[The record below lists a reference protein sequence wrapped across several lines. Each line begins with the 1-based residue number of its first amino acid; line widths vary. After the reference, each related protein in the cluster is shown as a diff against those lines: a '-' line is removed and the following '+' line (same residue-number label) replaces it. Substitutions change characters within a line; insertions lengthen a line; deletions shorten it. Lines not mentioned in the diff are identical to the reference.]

1 MRLRIVSAAL
11 AALAL
16 LTVSCSENEITA
28 PQSKIRLRTDVVA
41 AALPDVRVSEF
52 HYDNAGTDTNE
63 KIEISGPAGTNLT
76 GWKLVLYNGAST
88 SLLPY
93 NTTTLTQTIPATCGD
108 RGVIVISYGTDGIQN
123 GAPDGFALVDNT
135 GAVVEFLSYE
145 GSFVAA
151 GTAPAS
157 PAAGMT
163 STNIGVSE
171 AAEPVDPTTGVESLK
186 RNGSGVWSSPSP
198 NNFGVCNDLP
208 PGGVASVTITQEEG
222 LAIIE
227 GGTQQFTAIARD
239 SADATIPGAVITWS
253 SLNEAV
259 ATVSATGLAT
269 GVSAGTAPIV
279 ATSGGI
285 ADTVTLFV
293 QEAPPDVSGPSFIS
307 EIHYDNAG
315 ADTNERIEIEG
326 PAGTN
331 VSGWSLVLYNGNG
344 GASYSTIELTGVI
357 PSLCDGR
364 GVLSFAAT
372 GLQNGSSTATGIDPD
387 GIALVKTG
395 NVVADFVS
403 YEGSFTATNG
413 PAVGQTSTDIG
424 VRETGSR
431 SDAFS
436 LMRYADDWYGPQPNT
451 FDACNPPPPPPSISF
466 SGRLLSDVA
475 LPVGFQDQ
483 LFATL
488 TDASGNELDTT
499 FVWTSETPG
508 VASIDQDGVMT
519 ALTAGSATFRATIK
533 NGPITN
539 TWTLPTTVATAS
551 GTAMYA
557 GNTEFGSPTDADA
570 SDDFIITH
578 PEYTASFNKNRGTP
592 NWVSYDLE
600 ATHFG
605 SQDRCDCFT
614 FDPAAAGIATPYT
627 TNAYTG
633 SAAIAGFGIDRGHLA
648 RSFDRTSASLD
659 NAFTFYFSNIVPQA
673 SDLNQGPWANMEN
686 FLGDLARFQNKEV
699 YIIAGVAGNK
709 GTLKNEGL
717 IVIPEYTWKV
727 ALVLP
732 RDQGLANVDSYD
744 DVQVYAAVMPN
755 IAGVRNVDWHTYLT
769 TVDSV
774 EALSGYDVLS
784 LLPDP
789 IEIAVESNTVP
800 PVAAVDGPY
809 SGYLPG
815 ESISMSGAASTDGDG
830 QTLTYA
836 WNFGDGATGSGSS
849 VTHSY
854 AAAGTYNVQLI
865 VTDPLTLADTVTT
878 TATVMTQSQAAT
890 DAKALVNQL
899 YTSGKIDK
907 ATATSMLKK
916 LDAAIAA
923 FERGGPAVQQLNA
936 LLNQINDLVNTGV
949 LQSSDAA
956 PLITLINRIIA
967 SV

>member
-1 MRLRIVSAAL
+1 
-11 AALAL
+11 
-16 LTVSCSENEITA
+16 
-28 PQSKIRLRTDVVA
+28 
-41 AALPDVRVSEF
+41 
-52 HYDNAGTDTNE
+52 
-63 KIEISGPAGTNLT
+63 
-76 GWKLVLYNGAST
+76 
-88 SLLPY
+88 
-93 NTTTLTQTIPATCGD
+93 
-108 RGVIVISYGTDGIQN
+108 
-123 GAPDGFALVDNT
+123 
-135 GAVVEFLSYE
+135 
-145 GSFVAA
+145 
-151 GTAPAS
+151 
-157 PAAGMT
+157 MT

-208 PGGVASVTITQEEG
+208 PGGVASVTLTQEEG